1 MTFSTVCT
9 RIRFLVGRILK
20 PVLFLK
26 TENLTQEISGSFD
39 RDQVIKDILLE
50 LFRIHEQPVAFGY
63 NPSEAVVIDVLF
75 GESVNSVI
83 TKL

>member
-1 MTFSTVCT
+1 MHPFPGMHYKRVPDWWNSQAQFVSEYGKSET
-9 RIRFLVGRILK
+9 RNSR
-20 PVLFLK
+20 
-26 TENLTQEISGSFD
+26 SFD

-50 LFRIHEQPVAFGY
+50 LFRMHEQPVAFGY